1 MSHQS
6 RSSGQ
11 RLDSAFKTF
20 GAVAILIAVLL
31 SVAVIAL
38 TDPFGEYVTATPAAM
53 GSLLFGG
60 LLGAVGYAA
69 YMLRRK

>member
-6 RSSGQ
+6 DPSRR
-11 RLDSAFKTF
+11 RLDVAFKAF

-38 TDPFGEYVTATPAAM
+38 TDPLGAYVIATPAAA

-60 LLGAVGYAA
+60 LLVAVGYAA
-69 YMLRRK
+69 YMLRRR